1 MPQSQLVLLRP
12 QTIERPKCQRCGGKM
27 MLASIEPHAPGVDLR
42 TFECDKCDQAETALV
57 TFG

>member
-1 MPQSQLVLLRP
+1 MPQSQLVPLQL

-42 TFECDKCDQAETALV
+42 TFECDNCHHAETALV
-57 TFG
+57 IFG